1 MMSKPFALRVGDTL
15 GLIAPSGSLKDLG
28 MVEQATDMLR
38 RHGFVSKIGAS
49 CRSICGY
56 LAGEDAI
63 RARDVNRFFADP
75 EVAGIVCLKGGYGTP
90 RILDALDY
98 ASIQRNPKVF
108 VGYSDI
114 TGLHLALNRHAS
126 LPTFHGPMGVSDTLL
141 QGEAFS
147 TQSWLKALTSSA
159 PLGRLENPPEAA
171 PMVTLVGGVARGPII
186 GGNLSLVAA
195 TMGTPFELDARG
207 KILFFEDIDEHPY
220 RIDRM
225 LTQLRLAGKFDECS
239 GILLGDWNNCVP
251 EEGTRSLELMEIFRD
266 ILVPTGKPTMAGFQA
281 GHCAPM
287 ITLPFGVEAVLDADA
302 LGLELVDSALME
314 RENRGDV
321 H

>member
-1 MMSKPFALRVGDTL
+1 MRKPRALQAGDTL

-28 MVEQATDMLR
+28 MVEQAAGMLR
-38 RHGFVSKIGAS
+38 RHGFESKVGAS
-49 CRSICGY
+49 CRSIHGY
-56 LAGEDAI
+56 LAGADSL
-63 RARDVNRFFADP
+63 RAADVNGFFADP

-98 ASIQRNPKVF
+98 DLIRRNPKVF

-114 TGLHLALNRHAS
+114 TGLHLALNQHAF

-141 QGEAFS
+141 QGDDFS
-147 TQSWLKALTSSA
+147 TQSWLKALTTSA

-171 PMVTLVGGVARGPII
+171 PRFTLVGGVARGPII

-195 TMGTPFELDARG
+195 TMGTPFELDTRG
-207 KILFFEDIDEHPY
+207 RILFFEDIDEHPY

-225 LTQLRLAGKFDECS
+225 LTQLRLAGKFDDCA

-251 EEGTRSLELMEIFRD
+251 EEGTRTLELLEIFQEL
-266 ILVPTGKPTMAGFQA
+266 LVPTGKPTMAGFQA
-281 GHCAPM
+281 GHCAPV

-302 LGLELVDSALME
+302 LSLEMIESALA
-314 RENRGDV
+314 
-321 H
+321 